1 MSETFAAPTS
11 TAETSAISASEQEEL
26 GALRIE
32 DLVAKGHLDIAL
44 DKLVDFLQQ
53 MQLKRNE
60 LYNVQSRW
68 ENLKREIRVGTVSEE
83 TRDLTTNQVTDAILQ
98 CLREIKQV
106 IPQNFK
112 ITDFPVLSR
121 KITDQSEVIKMVTE
135 EMLAGRYE
143 NFILVSGGN
152 SGLFFKATS
161 NQTGNEVVLKVLKI
175 MNIADL
181 PTIEIARILKLK
193 HRNIIRVIDHN
204 FERLPAFV
212 VLEFINGPK
221 LNDAMRLFG
230 GFLLDDALRI
240 IRHLADA
247 LDYIRK
253 RKVRHANI
261 RPSKIYI
268 DDEGQPMISSLDIL
282 KTDQDELRSLGRFKE
297 ECRYLSPEA
306 LDESLNTDDL
316 AAVERS
322 DQFSLG
328 LLLLEMLTAKPLFQG
343 QTVQAIYNDR
353 RDFFTN
359 PSKRIVAAL
368 KPLKLPETLTNVLK
382 KMLAK
387 DSKSR
392 YKDLQEALEALNK
405 IRNRSPKQCLARA
418 SYDYCQRYSHD
429 LIEHFYGR
437 FIQLYPDLTK
447 DFKNPARQQMMLT
460 QAINVVLDIE
470 NKADAFREILKSPF
484 HANYT
489 DSSFFRLFL
498 QTLRDTVCEQ
508 LPHDWPVADAMK
520 KWDEKI
526 EKCVQITEEY
536 LAAAKAEAAK
546 KFLSADT
553 TVG

>member
-1 MSETFAAPTS
+1 MSDPSATPDS
-11 TAETSAISASEQEEL
+11 TAETTVITESEQETL
-26 GALRIE
+26 DALRIE
-32 DLVAKGHLDIAL
+32 DLVAEGYLDIAL

-53 MQLKRNE
+53 MQLRRNE
-60 LYNVQSRW
+60 LYSLQSRW
-68 ENLKREIRVGTVSEE
+68 ENLKREVRIRTVSEE
-83 TRDLTTNQVTDAILQ
+83 NRDLTTNQVTDAFLQ
-98 CLREIKQV
+98 CLRDIKHV

-121 KITDQSEVIKMVTE
+121 KITDQSELIKMVTE

-161 NQTGNEVVLKVLKI
+161 NQTRNDVVLKVLKI
-175 MNIADL
+175 TNIADL

-193 HRNIIRVIDHN
+193 HRNIIRIIDHN

-212 VLEFINGPK
+212 VLEYINGPK
-221 LNDAMRLFG
+221 LTDAMRLFD

-240 IRHLADA
+240 IRHLTDA

-282 KTDQDELRSLGRFKE
+282 KTDKDELRSLGRFKE
-297 ECRYLSPEA
+297 ESRYLSPEA

-328 LLLLEMLTAKPLFQG
+328 LLLLEMLTAQPLFQG
-343 QTVQAIYNDR
+343 QTVQAIYDDR
-353 RDFFTN
+353 RNFFTN
-359 PSKRIVAAL
+359 PSKRIIAVL

-392 YKDLQEALEALNK
+392 YKDLLEALEALNK
-405 IRNRSPKQCLARA
+405 IRNRAPQQCLARA
-418 SYDYCQRYSHD
+418 SYDYCHRYNHD
-429 LIEHFYGR
+429 LMECFYDR
-437 FIQLYPDLTK
+437 FKERYPEIAGE
-447 DFKNPARQQMMLT
+447 FKNPARQQMMLT
-460 QAINVVLDIE
+460 QAVNVVLDIE
-470 NKADAFREILKSPF
+470 NKTAAFREILKSPF
-484 HANYT
+484 HASYT
-489 DSSFFRLFL
+489 DSTFFRFFL
-498 QTLRDTVCEQ
+498 QTLRDTVCAQ
-508 LPHDWPVADAMK
+508 LPHDWPVAGAMK

-526 EKCVQITEEY
+526 EKCMQITEEH
-536 LAAAKAEAAK
+536 LAAVKAEAAK